1 MFEILSHSPI
11 FIGMKPNDI
20 DALLQLY
27 NHQVRSY
34 KSGQTIVQNGDVCDN
49 LFIVVEGSV
58 KGEMIDYSGKI
69 IKIEDIFAPR
79 PLALGF
85 IFGKNNRFPVDVV
98 ANSNCR
104 LLLIPKRTF
113 ILLLQSNEVILK
125 NFLNAISNRTQF
137 LSNKIKFLAFKTIK
151 GKIAHYILELAKGKK
166 DTITLPKTQV
176 ELAEFFGVTRPS
188 LARAIGE
195 MVSGGLIETNK
206 KEIIIID
213 KARLIQLIQ

>member
-20 DALLQLY
+20 DTLLQLC

-49 LFIVVEGSV
+49 LLIVVEGSV

-69 IKIEDIFAPR
+69 IKIEDIVAPR

-98 ANSNCR
+98 ANNNCK
-104 LLLIPKRTF
+104 LLFIPKRTF

-151 GKIAHYILELAKGKK
+151 GKIAHYILELTKGNKNI
-166 DTITLPKTQV
+166 ITLPKTQV

-195 MVSGGLIETNK
+195 MVSDRLIEANR

-213 KARLIQLIQ
+213 KARLIQLTQ